1 VIVFVVGGTRSGKS
15 EVAEQFAQRIGTPV
29 TFFAPGKVSDADP
42 EMAARVAEHRK
53 RRPSEWRTVEC
64 EDEGVDLIQAVAE
77 LDGTALVDSLGTWVA
92 RAPDM
97 QVDTS
102 VFLDT
107 VRTRSG
113 STVLVSDEVGL
124 SVHAPTEAGR
134 RFADVLGLL
143 NAGAAA
149 VADRALL
156 VVAGRVVPLASLDV
170 HEG

>member
-15 EVAEQFAQRIGTPV
+15 GVAERFAQRIGTPV
-29 TFFAPGKVSDADP
+29 TFVAPGNVSDADP

-64 EDEGVDLIQAVAE
+64 EDEGVDLVEAVAE
-77 LDGTALVDSLGTWVA
+77 LDGTALIDSLGTWFA

-102 VFLDT
+102 ALVDA

-134 RFADVLGLL
+134 RFADVLGAL
-143 NAGAAA
+143 NAAAAA

-170 HEG
+170 HQG